1 MAGPPASAKQ
11 FNKVAVRLAGH
22 RFFPLWAVLRHT
34 GRRSG
39 QPYQTPVAVIPTPTA
54 FLIALPWG
62 RDTDWARNVRR
73 AGGCTIR
80 WKGKDFTCSEPTFV
94 GKEVAVAAATGMLR
108 RGIERQDLPH
118 GFLELTR
125 TPAPERSALQSGW

>member
-22 RFFPLWAVLRHT
+22 RFLPLWAVLRHT
-34 GRRSG
+34 GRTSG
-39 QPYQTPVAVIPTPTA
+39 RPYATPIAVVPTPTT

-62 RDTDWARNVRR
+62 RGTDWARNVRH

-80 WKGKDFTCSEPTFV
+80 WKGKEFICTEPTFV
-94 GKEVAVAAATGMLR
+94 GKEVALEAATGLLR

-118 GFLELTR
+118 GFLQLTR
-125 TPAPERSALQSGW
+125 EPAPERSAMQSGW